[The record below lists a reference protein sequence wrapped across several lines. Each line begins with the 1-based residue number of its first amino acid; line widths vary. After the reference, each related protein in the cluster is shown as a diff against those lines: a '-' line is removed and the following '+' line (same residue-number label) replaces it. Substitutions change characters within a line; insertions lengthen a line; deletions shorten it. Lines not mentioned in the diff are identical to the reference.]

1 MTKKLANTEIV
12 TIAIYNL
19 GRGLKGFSCEEIAT
33 EADRI
38 APNRFRW
45 KTNPNMISDSVTW
58 DALSNARK
66 NKYIYEETSNY
77 FLTPEGIKFSESNM
91 KHLNLD
97 QAKTRLKKEEIEYIN
112 NTKVRL
118 INSDAY
124 KKFKANENITAKD
137 LNNFFRTNDYMP
149 MKKKQEKMV
158 RIKHLFINDEEL
170 LTIIDQLIK
179 EAS

>member
-1 MTKKLANTEIV
+1 MTKKLANTDIV

-19 GRGLKGFSCEEIAT
+19 GKGLKGFSCEEIAT

-45 KTNPNMISDSVTW
+45 KTNPNMISDSNTW
-58 DALSNARK
+58 DSLSNARK
-66 NKYIYEETSNY
+66 KKYIYEETSKY

-91 KHLNLD
+91 KLLNLD
-97 QAKTRLKKEEIEYIN
+97 QTKLRLSNKEKEYIS
-112 NTKVRL
+112 NTKIRL
-118 INSDAY
+118 INSNAY
-124 KKFKANENITAKD
+124 KKFKENKVISSKD

-149 MKKKQEKMV
+149 MKKKQEKML
-158 RIKHLFINDEEL
+158 RIKNLFIKDDEL
-170 LTIIDQLIK
+170 SNIIDQLIK